1 MKLIKQLAITIL
13 SCFLLQQ
20 FLPWWAIAIGAAIG
34 GYWMGENGL
43 ASFLTGFLAIVLLW
57 LGMAFFIDISTHSIL
72 SQKVGKILP
81 LNPFL
86 LTGIVGGIV
95 GGFAALTGT
104 LLRAVIKS

>member
-34 GYWMGENGL
+34 GYWMGTNGL
-43 ASFLTGFLAIVLLW
+43 ASFFAGFLAIVILW
-57 LGMAFFIDISTHSIL
+57 IGMAFFIDISTGSIL
-72 SQKVGKILP
+72 TQKVGKILP

-86 LTGIVGGIV
+86 LTSLIGGAV
-95 GGFAALTGT
+95 GGFAASTGT
-104 LLRAVIKS
+104 LFRAIIKS